1 MLVAIG
7 TKFGLGR
14 PKDSIHDSD
23 DLENAIKYT
32 VIAPAFS
39 VVSTTF
45 GKLSALTLLVRLM
58 GMAAERWHLVVLW
71 AICGIMVML
80 NIFAVILIVGFCHPA
95 AKQWNPSIDGW
106 CMSAEVQYERSI
118 SATSQHA
125 WDLVHQ
131 LTLNYFPDSRAATH
145 QQHITL

>member
-1 MLVAIG
+1 MLVTVG

-32 VIAPAFS
+32 VIAPALS

-45 GKLSALTLLVRLM
+45 GKLSALTFLVRLM
-58 GMAAERWHLVVLW
+58 GMAAERWHLMVLW

-80 NIFAVILIVGFCHPA
+80 NIFSVVLIVGFCHPV
-95 AKQWNPSIDGW
+95 AKQWNPSIEGR
-106 CMSAEVQYERSI
+106 CMSPNVQYERFI
-118 SATSQHA
+118 S
-125 WDLVHQ
+125 LVS
-131 LTLNYFPDSRAATH
+131 TPGT
-145 QQHITL
+145 